1 MFDEYAKQLID
12 SLPDL
17 PDIDRVACR
26 RALSTAYFYFV
37 RTQLDLELDD
47 NGALDLENA
56 LGVLRQMADAL
67 ESVAVFDRLNGQ
79 APATEVET
87 ACAFV
92 AAEALYL
99 LTKFNNFQPDTQQ
112 PEDPVLQEQIY
123 TLVEAALLYMI
134 GGYDINAVAVVNEL
148 RPPNLDNE
156 VPTEIYGGRL
166 HNANALLS
174 RLILFCSGNVRQPRK
189 SPNPFPVTGYIVR
202 SAEPNLLVHKIRAG
216 FYLRLAEGVDAYL
229 DWLGGYNEN
238 GLDVAIGI
246 FRKLRTAFATDRL
259 ANTEFADLYHLS
271 SLLQAAVDRTS
282 QRSLIHN
289 VHHPYEIEENL
300 RQDFSAYLN
309 FRARGDDL
317 HTGRPYL
324 WPSAIEY
331 IRNCLP
337 GPNRDAV
344 ISMPTGSGKSYIAEL
359 AITHALSS
367 GWVLYLAPTNAL
379 VYQVRRDLS
388 YALQP
393 FQNITVRA
401 FIGNEEYT
409 TLSEE
414 QINIQ
419 DSNFVA
425 VMTPEKCSLALRLY
439 PEVFARCS
447 LCIFDECH
455 LLNDNNRGITADI
468 LISQLSFVARTL
480 HFILMSAMVGNPE
493 QLAEWLSII
502 HDGNAVPLIVKWRPS
517 RTMRGLLLLDQTGF
531 HNAYEQ
537 ASAILRNLPA
547 RRVKQEFS
555 APLAMITGLSGPWT
569 MDGIPDYRITALPIG
584 FTAFVSR
591 RNNRYTYSIESWKN
605 TSSRQLAELL
615 AKSNMPTICF
625 ILSSRHHTFSA
636 ADRINDF
643 MPNAIGV
650 DGNFPEIVD
659 AWLSISDAELGETTI
674 LRNLLRRGIAVHSSA
689 MLQTEQAASEW
700 MFLNKKAPLMIATGT
715 LAQGLNLP
723 AIAVVIAGTSMGDAR
738 AQRAD
743 GIAGVSRINS
753 MILNSFGR
761 AGRPGFAN
769 QGLAILVSD
778 DPYLASVTMDL
789 DPTQAL
795 VQYQVMGEQDAAIEV
810 HSPVETFIDNIIA
823 GDLNPFEASKN
834 DLVLTSLLAEYN
846 DDNYNSG
853 QILTRTLAAY
863 HKRQILA
870 PDSSALFRDRL
881 NSVKEIYFSQPDLP
895 NWLNKA
901 AMKAGVD
908 YFRALRMWQAYSQYG
923 LLEIDRETTYSVDDW
938 IVLLF
943 AIMAFLPPRQ
953 ISIYLPDSELKTETV
968 LTRLRAKIANQET
981 IDTIPWVRP
990 NDWTALWDEL
1000 RDIVMLYTRGESY
1013 SRIAQSYLRL
1023 NGDQITNSRS
1033 KGDQPLPA
1041 VFGFLHRV
1049 VEQLAVDAGCF
1060 AAIHEMAVHSEVGT
1074 PLPETLQALP
1084 LCIRHGC
1091 DSLGG
1096 LAWYRFGY
1104 RERVCA
1110 HALQGNFPLPSE
1122 LTSDSDRAKWVQQTR
1137 RRLLSGEIAS
1147 GEPLINYARIILAQT
1162 ETAA

>member
-26 RALSTAYFYFV
+26 RALSTAYFYIV
-37 RTQLDLELDD
+37 RTQLNLELDD
-47 NGALDLENA
+47 DGSLDLENA
-56 LGVLRQMADAL
+56 LGLLRQMVDAL
-67 ESVAVFDRLNGQ
+67 ESVAVFDRLNGH
-79 APATEVET
+79 APTTEVET

-99 LTKFNNFQPDTQQ
+99 LTRFYNFQPDTQQ
-112 PEDPVLQEQIY
+112 PEDPILQEPIY
-123 TLVEAALLYMI
+123 TLIEAALLYMI

-148 RPPNLDNE
+148 RPPEIDND
-156 VPTEIYGGRL
+156 VPTEIYRGRL
-166 HNANALLS
+166 NNASALLS
-174 RLILFCSGNVRQPRK
+174 RLILFCGGNVRQPRK
-189 SPNPFPVTGYIVR
+189 SPNPISVTGYIAR
-202 SAEPNLLVHKIRAG
+202 PSDPNLLIHKIRAS

-238 GLDVAIGI
+238 GLDVALETLQN
-246 FRKLRTAFATDRL
+246 LRTTFTTDRL
-259 ANTEFADLYHLS
+259 ANTEFADIYHLS
-271 SLLQAAVDRTS
+271 CLLQAAIDRTR
-282 QRSLIHN
+282 QRSLIHS
-289 VHHPYEIEENL
+289 VPHPHEIEENL
-300 RQDFSAYLN
+300 RQEFSAYLN

-317 HTGRPYL
+317 HTGRPFL

-344 ISMPTGSGKSYIAEL
+344 ISMPTGSGKSHIAEL

-367 GWVLYLAPTNAL
+367 GWVLYLAPTNVL

-401 FIGNEEYT
+401 FVGNEEYT

-439 PEVFARCS
+439 PEIFARCS

-468 LISQLSFVARTL
+468 LISQLSLVGRTL

-502 HDGNAVPLIVKWRPS
+502 HDANAVPLIVKWRPS
-517 RTMRGLLLLDQTGF
+517 RTMRGLLLLDQTRF
-531 HNAYEQ
+531 HVAYEQ
-537 ASAILRNLPA
+537 ASTTLRNLPA
-547 RRVKQEFS
+547 RRVKQDFS

-569 MDGIPDYRITALPIG
+569 MDGTPDYRITALPIS
-584 FTAFVSR
+584 FAAFVSR
-591 RNNRYTYSIESWKN
+591 RNNRYTHSIESWKN

-615 AKSNMPTICF
+615 ARSNIPTICF

-636 ADRINDF
+636 ADRIDGF
-643 MPNAIGV
+643 MPNAIGI
-650 DGNFPEIVD
+650 DGNFPEIVE
-659 AWLSISDAELGETTI
+659 AWLAISDAELGRTTI

-723 AIAVVIAGTSMGDAR
+723 AVAVVIAGTSMGDAR

-810 HSPVETFIDNIIA
+810 HSPVETFIDNIVA
-823 GDLNPFEASKN
+823 NELNPLEASKN
-834 DLVLTSLLAEYN
+834 DLVLTSLLAEYD

-863 HKRQILA
+863 HKRQMLA
-870 PDSSALFRDRL
+870 PDASALFRDRL
-881 NSVKEIYFSQPDLP
+881 NFVRENYFSQPDYP
-895 NWLNKA
+895 DWLNKA

-908 YFRALRMWQAYSQYG
+908 YFRALRVWQAYSQRG
-923 LLEIDRETTYSVDDW
+923 LLDIDSETTNTVDDW
-938 IVLLF
+938 INLLF
-943 AIMAFLPPRQ
+943 AIMALLPPKQ
-953 ISIYLPDSELKTETV
+953 ISMYLPNSELKTETV
-968 LTRLRAKIANQET
+968 LTRLRASIVNQET
-981 IDTIPWVRP
+981 VDVIPWIIP
-990 NDWTALWDEL
+990 NGWTALWEEL
-1000 RDIVMLYTRGESY
+1000 RDIVMLYMHGESY
-1013 SRIAQSYLRL
+1013 SRIALSYLGL
-1023 NGDQITNSRS
+1023 NDDQITNSRS
-1033 KGDQPLPA
+1033 RGDQPLPA
-1041 VFGFLHRV
+1041 IFGFLHRV

-1060 AAIHEMAVHSEVGT
+1060 AAIHEMAVHSDTGI
-1074 PLPETLQALP
+1074 PLSETLQALP

-1091 DSLGG
+1091 ESLGS

-1110 HALQGNFPLPSE
+1110 HTLQRNFPVPSE

-1137 RRLLSGEIAS
+1137 RRLISGEMVS
-1147 GEPLINYARIILAQT
+1147 GEPLINYAKMILTQT
-1162 ETAA
+1162 EITA

>member
-1 MFDEYAKQLID
+1 MFDEYARRLID

-26 RALSTAYFYFV
+26 RALSTAYFYVV
-37 RTQLDLELDD
+37 RTQLNLELDD
-47 NGALDLENA
+47 NSTLDLENA
-56 LGVLRQMADAL
+56 QRLLRQMVDAL

-79 APATEVET
+79 VPATEVET

-99 LTKFNNFQPDTQQ
+99 LAKFYRFQPDPQQ
-112 PEDPVLQEQIY
+112 LDDPILQEPIY
-123 TLVEAALLYMI
+123 LMIEAALLYMI

-148 RPPNLDNE
+148 RLPDVVNE
-156 VPTEIYGGRL
+156 LPTEIYTGRL
-166 HNANALLS
+166 NNAKALLS
-174 RLILFCSGNVRQPRK
+174 RLMLFCSGNVRQPRK
-189 SPNPFPVTGYIVR
+189 SPNPVSVTGYPV
-202 SAEPNLLVHKIRAG
+202 SPADPNLLVHKIRAG
-216 FYLRLAEGVDAYL
+216 FYFRLAEGIDAYL

-238 GLDVAIGI
+238 GLDAALGTLQN
-246 FRKLRTAFATDRL
+246 LRATFTTDRTV
-259 ANTEFADLYHLS
+259 NTEFADVYHLS
-271 SLLQAAVDRTS
+271 CLLLAAIDRTS
-282 QRSLIHN
+282 QRSLIHK
-289 VHHPYEIEENL
+289 VLPPQEKGG
-300 RQDFSAYLN
+300 DFQQEFAEYLN
-309 FRARGDDL
+309 FRARGDDRRP
-317 HTGRPYL
+317 GRPFL

-439 PEVFARCS
+439 PEIFAHCT

-455 LLNDNNRGITADI
+455 LLNDKSRGITADI
-468 LISQLSFVARTL
+468 LISQLSFVGRTL

-493 QLAEWLSII
+493 QLAEWLSLI
-502 HDGNAVPLIVKWRPS
+502 HDTNAVPLIVKWRPS

-531 HNAYEQ
+531 RHGYER
-537 ASAILRNLPA
+537 AAEMLRNLPV

-555 APLAMITGLSGPWT
+555 APLAMIAGLSGPWT
-569 MDGIPDYRITALPIG
+569 MDGIPDYRITALPIS

-591 RNNRYTYSIESWKN
+591 RNNRYAYSIESWKN
-605 TSSRQLAELL
+605 TSARQLAETF

-636 ADRINDF
+636 ADKINGL

-650 DGNFPEIVD
+650 DGSFPEVVE
-659 AWLSISDAELGETTI
+659 AWLAISDAELGRATI
-674 LRNLLRRGIAVHSSA
+674 LRDLLRRGIAVHSSA

-700 MFLNKKAPLMIATGT
+700 MFLDKKSPLMIATGT

-723 AIAVVIAGTSMGDAR
+723 AIAVVIAGTSIGDAR
-738 AQRAD
+738 DQRAD

-778 DPYLASVTMDL
+778 DPYFASVTMDL
-789 DPTQAL
+789 DPSPAL
-795 VQYQVMGEQDAAIEV
+795 AQYQVMGEQDAAIEV
-810 HSPVETFIDNIIA
+810 RSPVETFIDTIIA

-846 DDNYNSG
+846 EDNFNSG

-863 HKRQILA
+863 HKRHMLV
-870 PDSSALFRDRL
+870 PNSSALFRDRL
-881 NSVKEIYFSQPDLP
+881 NLVRTNYFSQPDYP
-895 NWLNKA
+895 NWINKA
-901 AMKAGVD
+901 AMISGVD
-908 YFRALRMWQAYSQYG
+908 YFRALRMWQAYNQHG
-923 LLEIDRETTYSVDDW
+923 FLEIEM
-938 IVLLF
+938 IVQGIF
-943 AIMAFLPPRQ
+943 CKFGQSHRC
-953 ISIYLPDSELKTETV
+953 V
-968 LTRLRAKIANQET
+968 L
-981 IDTIPWVRP
+981 
-990 NDWTALWDEL
+990 
-1000 RDIVMLYTRGESY
+1000 
-1013 SRIAQSYLRL
+1013 
-1023 NGDQITNSRS
+1023 
-1033 KGDQPLPA
+1033 
-1041 VFGFLHRV
+1041 
-1049 VEQLAVDAGCF
+1049 
-1060 AAIHEMAVHSEVGT
+1060 
-1074 PLPETLQALP
+1074 
-1084 LCIRHGC
+1084 
-1091 DSLGG
+1091 
-1096 LAWYRFGY
+1096 
-1104 RERVCA
+1104 
-1110 HALQGNFPLPSE
+1110 
-1122 LTSDSDRAKWVQQTR
+1122 
-1137 RRLLSGEIAS
+1137 
-1147 GEPLINYARIILAQT
+1147 
-1162 ETAA
+1162 